1 MCDNLIPWII
11 IGAFLFAI
19 FCLLLFMVVETIR
32 HRKRVEQLTLYQINV
47 TSQIDSSIPEILD
60 LIIQESF
67 NDYQVKSLLALEE
80 GYINTD
86 REAEIRKDLVAM
98 VTKRISNAALDKIS
112 LFYNIANIADIIAD
126 KIYIIVMNYAISH
139 NSKFVDTKP
148 QETKK

>member
-1 MCDNLIPWII
+1 MDNYIPWII
-11 IGAFLFAI
+11 IGIFLIAC
-19 FCLLLFMVVETIR
+19 FCLMLFMVIETSR
-32 HRKRVEQLTLYQINV
+32 HRKRIESLTLYQINV
-47 TSQIDSSIPEILD
+47 SSQIDSSIPEILD

-67 NDYQVKSLLALEE
+67 NDYQVKSLLAIEE

-86 REAEIRKDLVAM
+86 REAEIRKDLVEM
-98 VTKRISNAALDKIS
+98 VTKRISSAALDKIS

-139 NSKFVDTKP
+139 NSKFVEKP

>member
-1 MCDNLIPWII
+1 MCDNIIPWII
-11 IGAFLFAI
+11 IGVFLFAI
-19 FCLLLFMVVETIR
+19 FCLFLFMVIETSR

>member
-1 MCDNLIPWII
+1 MDNYIPWII
-11 IGAFLFAI
+11 VGVFLFAC
-19 FCLLLFMVVETIR
+19 FCLMLFMVIETSR
-32 HRKRVEQLTLYQINV
+32 HRKHIEKLTLYQINV

-98 VTKRISNAALDKIS
+98 VTRRISSAALDKIS

-139 NSKFVDTKP
+139 NAKYVEKP
-148 QETKK
+148 QEAKK